1 MLKSPFEF
9 IIFVLPKKLRVKK
22 QIGRGLVLVGLVSFL
37 NPSTLI
43 AQNTVNVNNVGGEL
57 QLNTITTAVP
67 FLMIA
72 PDSRGGSLGDAG
84 VSTTPDANSM
94 HWNPAK
100 LAFIEENAGASLTYS
115 PWLRNL
121 VGDISLSYLSAYKRV
136 SRIATVG
143 MSLRYFSL
151 GEINFTDGNN
161 NPLGTFK
168 PNEYAVD
175 VTYAMQLS
183 RQFSFG
189 MALRYIN
196 SNLTNGI
203 TVQGQDTRPGRSV
216 AADVSG
222 YYQSEKL
229 SLGDY
234 DGYFRAGI
242 NVSNIGAKMSYT
254 ANAEN
259 DFLPTNLRI
268 GPSLTL
274 DFDQYNSITFLI
286 EANKLLVPT
295 PPIYLTNE
303 TGTVVTDANGD
314 PVIVAGQSPNVS
326 VASGIFGS
334 FTDAPG
340 VVESVDA
347 AGNATI
353 EEGSVLREELSEIAY
368 SAGME
373 YWYDQ
378 QLAVRF
384 GYFYENPLKG
394 NRQYLTVGFGF
405 KLSVFAFDAS
415 YLVGNAQQNPLANTF
430 RFSLKFNFEDFS
442 QQNEEQ

>member
-1 MLKSPFEF
+1 MRLSFSLV
-9 IIFVLPKKLRVKK
+9 IIFCVSIVKLD
-22 QIGRGLVLVGLVSFL
+22 
-37 NPSTLI
+37 
-43 AQNTVNVNNVGGEL
+43 AQNVVNANNVQDEL

-67 FLMIA
+67 FLLIS
-72 PDSRGGSLGDAG
+72 PDSRGGALGDAG
-84 VSTTPDANSM
+84 VSTSPDANSI

-100 LAFIEENAGASLTYS
+100 LGFVEDNAGFSMTYS

-121 VGDISLSYLSAYKRV
+121 VGDISLSYLSGYKRIN
-136 SRIATVG
+136 RISTIGA
-143 MSLRYFSL
+143 SLRYFSL
-151 GEINFTDGNN
+151 GEINFTDNN
-161 NPLGTFK
+161 NQSLGTFK
-168 PNEYAVD
+168 PNEWAFD
-175 VTYAMQLS
+175 VAYGMQLS

-203 TVQGQDTRPGRSV
+203 VVQGQDTKPGRSV

-222 YYQSEKL
+222 YYQNNDL
-229 SLGDY
+229 QLGDY
-234 DGYFRAGI
+234 DASLRAGI
-242 NVSNIGAKMSYT
+242 NISNIGAKMSYT

-274 DFDQYNSITFLI
+274 EFDDYNALTFI
-286 EANKLLVPT
+286 VEANKLLVPT
-295 PPIYLTNE
+295 PPIYLTD
-303 TGTVVTDANGD
+303 TAGRIVTDASGEN
-314 PVIVAGQSPNVS
+314 VIVAGQNPNVS

-353 EEGSVLREELSEIAY
+353 QQGSVLREELSEIAY
-368 SAGME
+368 SAGLE

-378 QLAVRF
+378 QLAIRF

-430 RFSLKFNFEDFS
+430 RFSLKFNFEEFAN
-442 QQNEEQ
+442 QNEE